1 MKVLPNLEAIVMQM
15 PSLRLEMVL
24 KMYWIHFRAQ
34 CSPLSA
40 TEDLCKGKIK
50 VQNDF

>member
-1 MKVLPNLEAIVMQM
+1 MQM
-15 PSLRLEMVL
+15 SRLRLEMFL
-24 KMYWIHFRAQ
+24 KMYWVDFYVNVVGW
-34 CSPLSA
+34 SG